1 MEDPRCFHHYSTTTI
16 SPHLF
21 ARSLENK
28 RSRISRWILIQR
40 SPGIESALDYRAMY
54 CIPDSKVETEGRG
67 SVLIPERLA
76 FYCCYYYCYRWLRRI
91 WMSKSEISKIF
102 SPFFS
107 LLSLSLVSFL
117 CCLASFLRWSKNTCR
132 ETYKDVNRERERKYP
147 SVSNIYLK
155 SVGK

>member
-107 LLSLSLVSFL
+107 LLSFSLSFRFFA
-117 CCLASFLRWSKNTCR
+117 ASLPFFDDRRTRVARHIKTLIERGR
-132 ETYKDVNRERERKYP
+132 E
-147 SVSNIYLK
+147 NIQAFPIFI
-155 SVGK
+155 